1 MQNLFKKQ
9 KHIKKKKKKKK
20 KKNTT
25 TTKLVAQNNHASHIS
40 HWQKLSASSY
50 KRNVSYNI

>member
-1 MQNLFKKQ
+1 MQNLQ
-9 KHIKKKKKKKK
+9 TSTALKKKKKKKK